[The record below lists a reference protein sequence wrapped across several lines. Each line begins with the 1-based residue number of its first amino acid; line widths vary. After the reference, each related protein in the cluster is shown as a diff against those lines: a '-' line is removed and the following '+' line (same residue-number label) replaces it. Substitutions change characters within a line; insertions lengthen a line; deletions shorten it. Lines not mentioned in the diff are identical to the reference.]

1 MTTPAKTR
9 KAKPAPV
16 ADDSNQAAADTPA
29 PKARKPRT
37 PAKPSTTTDLATPL
51 QLGFWPDSVRG
62 VPNAALRGALFSIS
76 KEREMAK
83 KRQRLAAV
91 DGYQII
97 FKGER
102 FNQRDLDLWEMLLHI
117 GRQQAYG
124 GSVEFV
130 ASKLLEALD
139 RGVGGA
145 DYDELKEDIARLK
158 AASVEILFTDT
169 NQTFAGSLI
178 QNFYRDEETQRY
190 AVVFDAKMLKL
201 YDSGYSHVDWEQ
213 RRKLK
218 GDSLAKWLHG
228 FYATHAAPLRYK
240 VASIRELCGS
250 TTGRLVDFRVALRK
264 ALDKLKTVG
273 AITSWSIDT
282 KTDLVTVRR
291 KGSVSQQRHLEN
303 KLAAQAN
310 AEFLSGQSGI
320 LDGFDAP
327 SA

>member
-1 MTTPAKTR
+1 
-9 KAKPAPV
+9 
-16 ADDSNQAAADTPA
+16 
-29 PKARKPRT
+29 
-37 PAKPSTTTDLATPL
+37 
-51 QLGFWPDSVRG
+51 
-62 VPNAALRGALFSIS
+62 
-76 KEREMAK
+76 MAK

-158 AASVEILFTDT
+158 AGSVEILFTDT

-178 QNFYRDEETQRY
+178 QNFYRDEATQRY

-240 VASIRELCGS
+240 VATIRELCGS

-273 AITSWSIDT
+273 AITSWSIDA

-303 KLAAQAN
+303 KLTAQAN
-310 AEFLSGQSGI
+310 AEFLNGQNGT
-320 LDGFDAP
+320 LDGFDSL

>member
-1 MTTPAKTR
+1 MTTPAKTS
-9 KAKPAPV
+9 KAKPATM
-16 ADDSNQAAADTPA
+16 ADNSTPEVTDTPA
-29 PKARKPRT
+29 PKARKPRA
-37 PAKPSTTTDLATPL
+37 PAKPRTPTDVATPM

-62 VPNAALRGALFSIS
+62 VPNVALRGALFSIS
-76 KEREMAK
+76 KERDMAK

-91 DGYQII
+91 DSYQIF

-102 FNQRDLDLWEMLLHI
+102 FNQRDLDLWEMLLHF

-130 ASKLLEALD
+130 ASKLLEALG

-190 AVVFDAKMLKL
+190 SVVFDTKMLKL

-228 FYATHAAPLRYK
+228 FYSTHAAPLRYK
-240 VASIRELCGS
+240 VATILELCGS
-250 TTGRLVDFRVALRK
+250 TTSRLVDFRVALRK
-264 ALDKLKTVG
+264 ALDKLKTVN
-273 AITSWSIDT
+273 AITSWSIDA

-303 KLAAQAN
+303 KLTAQAN
-310 AEFLSGQSGI
+310 ADFLTSENST
-320 LDGFDAP
+320 LNGFDLPKA
-327 SA
+327 